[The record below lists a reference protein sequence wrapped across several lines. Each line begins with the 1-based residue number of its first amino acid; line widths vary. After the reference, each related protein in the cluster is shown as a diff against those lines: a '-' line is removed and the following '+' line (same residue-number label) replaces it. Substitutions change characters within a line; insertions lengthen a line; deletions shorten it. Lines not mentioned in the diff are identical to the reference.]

1 MNLDDSDLRKI
12 QKAYEIVKNAN
23 IPIKR
28 YSDKDFS
35 DDEIRELVK
44 VIRNKLDEIAKDPQK
59 EEFYETQGKDW
70 QDQYDILMH
79 LADMRA
85 VNLTEE
91 Q

>member
-12 QKAYEIVKNAN
+12 QKAYEIVKSAN

-28 YSDKDFS
+28 HLDKDFS
-35 DDEIRELVK
+35 DDDIRELVK

-91 Q
+91 K